1 MILLII
7 ILKTMSVLACVLEK
21 RCTKYSFFPMAF
33 AEKENEVTQYFLHRY
48 HAVTKKAN

>member
-1 MILLII
+1 MILLT
-7 ILKTMSVLACVLEK
+7 LKTMSVLACVFEK

-33 AEKENEVTQYFLHRY
+33 AEKENEVSQYFLPHY